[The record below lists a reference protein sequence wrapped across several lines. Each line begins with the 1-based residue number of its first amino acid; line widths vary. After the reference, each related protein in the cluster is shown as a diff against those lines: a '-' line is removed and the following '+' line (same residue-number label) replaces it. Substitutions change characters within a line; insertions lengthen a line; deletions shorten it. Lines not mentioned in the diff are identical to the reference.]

1 MGKMGNMSKMGK
13 LKAKATG
20 TKAEVEAKKAAA
32 EAKAAIADVGRAS
45 RDLATALTEAVR
57 SSQLDDRALEL
68 ADRLR
73 DTEAYARG
81 AGLAATT
88 SKKVRDAHLDQRALE
103 LAALLKSSDLATR
116 LKASEMAA
124 KAQKSSEDALGRAG
138 VWLASGQRGKKLGVR
153 GRRSGATTWLFAT
166 LGVLVGYAVGAMTAP
181 RRGADLRDEMAFSA
195 QRLMHDTPSGD
206 ATAQTTAGPAS
217 AGPASAGPASAGQ
230 QAAGQQMGDIPT
242 PPPQKTIADKIR
254 THLGEDP
261 RTSSL
266 PRLNVN
272 VAEGTAFIRGTVP
285 PGFDQAAIRE
295 IAAAVEGVT
304 DVDLQVTV
312 TA

>member
-206 ATAQTTAGPAS
+206 ATAQTAAGPAS
-217 AGPASAGPASAGQ
+217 AGPASTGQ

-242 PPPQKTIADKIR
+242 PPSQKTIADKIR

>member
-81 AGLAATT
+81 AGLAAAT

-217 AGPASAGPASAGQ
+217 AGQ

>member
-138 VWLASGQRGKKLGVR
+138 VWLASGHRASCRAVR

-206 ATAQTTAGPAS
+206 ATAQTAAGPAS
-217 AGPASAGPASAGQ
+217 AGPASTGQ

-242 PPPQKTIADKIR
+242 PPSQKTIADKIR

>member
-217 AGPASAGPASAGQ
+217 AGPASTGQ